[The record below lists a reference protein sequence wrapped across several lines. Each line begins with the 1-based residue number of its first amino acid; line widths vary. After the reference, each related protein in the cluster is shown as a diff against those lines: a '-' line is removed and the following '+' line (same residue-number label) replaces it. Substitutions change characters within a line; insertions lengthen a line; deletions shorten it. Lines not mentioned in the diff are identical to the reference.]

1 LECSGRLDVIR
12 RSTLLVA
19 LGVAVVTGAT
29 AAVIVLVVGSGSKA
43 TMTPAQYLARA
54 SAVCRFYQRKL
65 DGIPPPTLGSTVAV
79 AASVGRALPVL
90 EQQAVA
96 VRKIRPPK
104 ALEERVRVFFQ
115 HTDHSLADLRG
126 VLAAAR
132 RGDLKTMGP
141 KFFAWIDA
149 SNAAREASHRVGYRC
164 SQP

>member
-1 LECSGRLDVIR
+1 MTR
-12 RSTLLVA
+12 RDAALVA
-19 LGVAVVTGAT
+19 LGVAV
-29 AAVIVLVVGSGSKA
+29 AAGVAVAIVVLAGGNNTTSL
-43 TMTPAQYLARA
+43 TPAQYLARA

-65 DGIPPPTLGSTVAV
+65 DGIPPPTLGSTIAV

-90 EQQAVA
+90 EQQAAA

-104 ALEERVRVFFQ
+104 ALRAQVQVFFG
-115 HTDHSLADLRG
+115 HTDRSLADLRG
-126 VLAAAR
+126 VLEAAR

-164 SQP
+164 SGP